1 MQTVI
6 RSPQIALLGG
16 SGAFPLAGH
25 VRGGWDAAEASVA
38 WVGRVQADAGPEAA
52 WRASRTLERLLRRG
66 GPAVGD
72 RRRVLSVLWAR
83 LDGEELPDDLVLFL
97 ASRDADGFALSAVGC
112 HTLYGLRDGAL
123 QPWLFPPHPLLG
135 PPGAPVDRPGALA
148 VDDLPPWLIATAEP
162 VDLSGRTADATL
174 PECGVHG

>member
-1 MQTVI
+1 
-6 RSPQIALLGG
+6 
-16 SGAFPLAGH
+16 
-25 VRGGWDAAEASVA
+25 
-38 WVGRVQADAGPEAA
+38 
-52 WRASRTLERLLRRG
+52 
-66 GPAVGD
+66 
-72 RRRVLSVLWAR
+72 
-83 LDGEELPDDLVLFL
+83 VLFL